1 MSEPLTA
8 PIPITTKPAGAA
20 DVRGN
25 AMAGGSALLLP
36 GEHFA
41 AALCFLA
48 AGSVGLI
55 WVAPELANG
64 LYLSPHVV
72 AVTHCFTLG
81 WLSTTIF
88 GALYQLLPVVLRVP
102 IRSTWWG
109 HASFWSYAPGV
120 ALFAGGLAAGS
131 LPIRHVG
138 VALVAFGIVSLVI
151 NVALSL
157 RAAPRRGVVWAAIA
171 VALTFLVS
179 TVGIGLTLLRS
190 LDTGFLAGE
199 RVRVLALH
207 FHVAMIG
214 WLLIMVVGI
223 SYRLLPMFLLAHL
236 DTTKLTR
243 NAIASLAAGVVALA
257 AGLLPQTTAL
267 NGRLADVLAWAGI
280 ACIEAGLLFY
290 LEQARRVY
298 KARMRPK
305 LDAGLRHV
313 AMALVFMSVS
323 AVLGPV
329 VFYEGSA
336 HSRLGVAYV
345 TMALLGGLVLLA
357 VGQFYKIVPFLVWI
371 SRFRNDLGRRKVPS
385 VGDLYSARVA
395 HCGFLALSLAIV
407 LLVTGETLGALLIV
421 RAGALSFATGVGLFV
436 SQMLR
441 MAFVPGRD
449 PTTEQAVSRIQNVGA
464 TR

>member
-1 MSEPLTA
+1 MSEPLPA

-120 ALFAGGLAAGS
+120 ALFACGLAAGS
-131 LPIRHVG
+131 LPTRHVG
-138 VALVAFGIVSLVI
+138 VALVSFGIVSLVI

-179 TVGIGLTLLRS
+179 TVGLGLTLLRS

-236 DTTKLTR
+236 DTTRLTR

-280 ACIEAGLLFY
+280 AFIEAGLLFY

-357 VGQFYKIVPFLVWI
+357 V
-371 SRFRNDLGRRKVPS
+371 RNAQPAPSTDRRRKVPS

-395 HCGFLALSLAIV
+395 HCGLLALSLAIV
-407 LLVTGETLGALLIV
+407 LLVTGEALGALLIV
-421 RAGALSFATGVGLFV
+421 RAGALSFTTGVGLFV

-449 PTTEQAVSRIQNVGA
+449 PTTKQAVSPIQNVGA